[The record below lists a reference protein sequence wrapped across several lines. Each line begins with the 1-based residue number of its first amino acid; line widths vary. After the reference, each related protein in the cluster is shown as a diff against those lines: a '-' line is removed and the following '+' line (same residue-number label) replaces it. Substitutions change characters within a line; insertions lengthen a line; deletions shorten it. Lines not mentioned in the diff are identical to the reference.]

1 MHGSPS
7 PSAPA
12 APPVPGRERIRTEL
26 EALLIR
32 VISRDPD
39 APFGAEPVDRDGADA
54 LLATRLM
61 DAYRITRDGAAFDGL
76 VQWAGP
82 HLRARIRT
90 RLRCC
95 GVRLDPE
102 EVWQDTIVNIFRYP
116 DRFQASRPGAFAA
129 WSSTIVDNVIRR
141 QLRDARR
148 GLRIAPRNPE
158 LLLEHI
164 DEGAVDPGRHAAD
177 REDCRTAASAYCV
190 VLQTY
195 LHAYGRL
202 SERERLVLQLVEVD
216 RLRYAD
222 VAKVVGGR
230 PEALKMV
237 VFRARKRLHGW
248 IQGLL
253 DGPPAAATAGP
264 RPRRVAAA
272 VS

>member
-32 VISRDPD
+32 VISQHPD
-39 APFGAEPVDRDGADA
+39 ALAADEPADRDRADA

-61 DAYRITRDGAAFDGL
+61 DAYRITRDGVAFDGL

-148 GLRIAPRNPE
+148 GLPIAPRDPE

-202 SERERLVLQLVEVD
+202 SDRERLVLQLVEVD

-222 VAKVVGGR
+222 AAKVVGGR

-237 VFRARKRLHGW
+237 VFRARKRLHAG
-248 IQGLL
+248 IQRLL
-253 DGPPAAATAGP
+253 EGPRAEAVAGP
-264 RPRRVAAA
+264 RPPRAAAA